1 MKKLN
6 PSQEKILAYLLE
18 RAQNSIPPSVR
29 EICKATGLKS
39 TSTVHTHLKILE
51 ELGYIS
57 RESGLNR
64 AIHISSGKSLQVPI
78 INNSLP
84 NGGLASPNNI
94 EGYIP
99 FNVSSDNKKEFF
111 AFHVLDNSMKNS
123 FILPQDIIIIEKGS
137 KTSDSE
143 LTAIIYENKL
153 LVRKMVK
160 LSSNAY
166 LFAENADYDKIE
178 LKNCQIVGKAISLIR
193 NF

>member
-39 TSTVHTHLKILE
+39 TSTVHTHLKALE
-51 ELGYIS
+51 KLGYIS

-64 AIHISSGKSLQVPI
+64 AIHISSSKSLQIPI
-78 INNSLP
+78 INNFLP

-123 FILPQDIIIIEKGS
+123 FILPQDIIIVEKSS

-143 LTAIIYENKL
+143 LAAIIYENKL
-153 LVRKMVK
+153 IVRKMVK
-160 LSSNAY
+160 LSSGSY
-166 LFAENADYDKIE
+166 LFPENPDYDKIE
-178 LKNCQIVGKAISLIR
+178 LKDCKIVGKAISLVR